1 MDPAVLPVPVVVYTV
16 LNIWAFVIFAR
27 DKLRAQRKGART
39 PENTLLIIAALGPL
53 GALTA
58 IIVLRHKTRHLKFL
72 LVPVF
77 LVLHLLFLGW
87 LWLQIAR

>member
-1 MDPAVLPVPVVVYTV
+1 MDPPVLPVPVVVYAI

-27 DKLRAQRKGART
+27 DKLRAQRKGARI
-39 PENTLLIIAALGPL
+39 PENALLFIAALGPL

-58 IIVLRHKTRHLKFL
+58 IIVLRHKTRHLKFI
-72 LVPVF
+72 LVPFF
-77 LVLHLLFLGW
+77 LVLHLLLFGW